1 MRKRDQSSE
10 PPARQRLRAS
20 GASGELIMRRRTS
33 YRPHHSLI
41 MVRRGRALDLIS
53 LTETLPLLPH
63 VLLLKEQKKPLGHAL
78 PNWLS
83 LMMHLMGRK
92 RKHSRSTTHG
102 SVSEGTRRQ
111 QSWSC
116 RPPPPAATVGHSAA
130 WTVVCPHFALVVPLV
145 PMRLTSSS
153 LLSGTAS
160 FWSTTSSGLYG
171 WNGHSPIAAT
181 DTLPRLAAHSFS

>member
-1 MRKRDQSSE
+1 MCYRAHITDRDAAAVA
-10 PPARQRLRAS
+10 ARVVEGAEEALGTRLA
-20 GASGELIMRRRTS
+20 ELTLADDA
-33 YRPHHSLI
+33 PD
-41 MVRRGRALDLIS
+41 G
-53 LTETLPLLPH
+53 TEAEAQPQHDP
-63 VLLLKEQKKPLGHAL
+63 
-78 PNWLS
+78 
-83 LMMHLMGRK
+83 
-92 RKHSRSTTHG
+92 HG
-102 SVSEGTRRQ
+102 SVREGTRRQ

-116 RPPPPAATVGHSAA
+116 RPPPAATVGHSAA

-160 FWSTTSSGLYG
+160 FWSTTCSGLYG